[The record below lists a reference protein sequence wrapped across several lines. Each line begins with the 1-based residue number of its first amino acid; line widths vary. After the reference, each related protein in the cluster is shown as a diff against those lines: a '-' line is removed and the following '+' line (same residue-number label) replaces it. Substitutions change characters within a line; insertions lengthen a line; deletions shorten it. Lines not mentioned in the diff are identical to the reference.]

1 MLTGIRGVN
10 AYAAALLR
18 FSRLSTDFTVRVLR
32 GLAWPK
38 VELTIRLWLAQIYF
52 VSGVLK
58 LTHWDTALY
67 LATHEYPVSWLS
79 AGSAATI
86 GVCIEVIGGAL
97 LALGFMTRY
106 AAAAMLALAMVAQFA
121 YLPFDNQLFWTALFG
136 WYAVCGAGPISI
148 DGMLRRGLADSALP
162 IIPRIVQFTEGLR
175 HRCGPI
181 YLSIVR
187 VWLGAALLL
196 AVLRPDAM
204 RGDSA
209 AGVAAWLPVVTA
221 SHLPAIEALVAGSL
235 VVLGLGTR
243 YTAVALIVAV
253 SVCSVMDPRMS
264 DTVYLLMLC
273 AIFTIFGAGRLSLDA
288 VIARVLAKK
297 FPLLETRR
305 RYAGEGAPRVVIV
318 GAGFG
323 GMSCAAALRTARA
336 SVTLVDRTN
345 YHLFQPLLY
354 QVATAA
360 LSPGDIAAPV
370 RPLFRDSLD
379 TRILL
384 GTVGG
389 VNTSTQV
396 VMLGDAEIPYDYLVL
411 ATGATHSYFG
421 KDHWAPYAPGL
432 KRIEDA
438 IEIRRRI
445 LTAFEHAEA
454 SIDRAER
461 EALLTFLIVGGG
473 PTGVELAGAIAELAR
488 FGMEKE
494 FRNFDPADAR
504 VILVQSATRLLPAF
518 PESLASV
525 ARRALEKLGVEVE
538 TGSRVEA
545 IDAEGVTVSGKRI
558 VAKTVLWAAGVT
570 ASPAA
575 KWLGAAADNA
585 GRVKVA
591 ADLSV
596 PGHPN
601 VYAIGDT
608 AASEAWKGQA
618 VPGLAPAAK
627 QGGAYVARQI
637 RAKLDGRASPPAFA
651 YRHLGSLATVGRKA
665 AVADFGYIKL
675 WGAPAWWLWGLV
687 HIGFLLGVRNRLATM
702 VNWFWA
708 YLTFRG
714 GIRLIT
720 GVEAASEGL
729 LVVPPREVAQDTP
742 SPQTSAAL

>member
-1 MLTGIRGVN
+1 VN

-18 FSRLSTDFTVRVLR
+18 FSRLSTDFSVRVLR

-38 VELTIRLWLAQIYF
+38 VELAIRLWLAQIYF

-79 AGSAATI
+79 AGSAAAI
-86 GVCIEVIGGAL
+86 GVSIEVIGGAL
-97 LALGFMTRY
+97 LAAGFMTRY
-106 AAAAMLALAMVAQFA
+106 AAAPMLALALVAQFA
-121 YLPFDNQLFWTALFG
+121 YLPFDNQLFWAALFG
-136 WYAVCGAGPISI
+136 WYVVCGAGPISV
-148 DGMLRRGLADSALP
+148 DSMLRRGLADSALAV
-162 IIPRIVQFTEGLR
+162 IPRIVHFTEGLR
-175 HRCGPI
+175 NRCGPI
-181 YLSIVR
+181 YLSVMR
-187 VWLGAALLL
+187 VWLGAALVL
-196 AVLRPDAM
+196 AVLRPHAAH
-204 RGDSA
+204 GDSTTGLA
-209 AGVAAWLPVVTA
+209 VWLPVMTA
-221 SHLPAIEALVAGSL
+221 SHLPAIEALVAGGL
-235 VVLGLGTR
+235 LVLGLGTR
-243 YTAVALIVAV
+243 YTAAALIVAV
-253 SVCSVMDPRMS
+253 SVRGMMDPRMS

-273 AIFTIFGAGRLSLDA
+273 AIFVIFGAGQLSLDT
-288 VIARVLAKK
+288 VIARVLARK
-297 FPLLETRR
+297 FPHLEAR
-305 RYAGEGAPRVVIV
+305 RYAEDGAPRVVIV

-323 GMSCAAALRTARA
+323 GMSCASALRTARA

-384 GTVGG
+384 GKVSG

-396 VMLGDAEIPYDYLVL
+396 VMLDGAEIPYDFLVL

-454 SIDRAER
+454 SDNPAER

-494 FRNFDPADAR
+494 FRTFDPADAR
-504 VILVQSATRLLPAF
+504 VILVQSAPRLLPAF
-518 PESLASV
+518 PESLAAV
-525 ARRALEKLGVEVE
+525 ARRALEKLGVEVKI
-538 TGSRVEA
+538 GSRVDA
-545 IDAEGVTVSGKRI
+545 IDAEGVTVSGQRI
-558 VAKTVLWAAGVT
+558 IARTVLWAAGVT

-575 KWLGAAADNA
+575 KWLGAATDNA

-608 AASEAWKGQA
+608 AASDAWNGQS

-637 RAKLDGRASPPAFA
+637 RAKLAGRAPPPAFA
-651 YRHLGSLATVGRKA
+651 YRHLGSLATIGRKA
-665 AVADFGYIKL
+665 AVADFGFIKL

-687 HIGFLLGVRNRLATM
+687 HIGFLLGIRNRVATM

-720 GVEAASEGL
+720 GGDAYEALRTGPREDAGQ
-729 LVVPPREVAQDTP
+729 VVPP
-742 SPQTSAAL
+742 